1 MHCSAANACEAE
13 LLFLVRR
20 LAGRV
25 GKARQVPL
33 WSSLQNCCCTLRES
47 TTRPPRTDPHA
58 RTHSRPKAA
67 SSGRAAHE
75 LLNPRVLTAF
85 LCQAGTSGSDLALT
99 KPPSRRRRAEPS
111 LLDLPRRAEQKPSA
125 PCPQLNRRKFEFACK
140 SPLKRSTLR
149 CSSSTT
155 CGFLQVSDPS
165 TPLSYSGPFPS
176 HPNSPPPPTPPVAMG
191 ESRIHSSVLQLSQ
204 NLSGEALKGKMFRAS
219 MWQKDCIDLGFTS
232 EK

>member
-111 LLDLPRRAEQKPSA
+111 LLDLSRKAGQKASA
-125 PCPQLNRRKFEFACK
+125 LCPQLNRRKFQFACN
-140 SPLKRSTLR
+140 SPLKRSTLLCR
-149 CSSSTT
+149 SPTT
-155 CGFLQVSDPS
+155 CGSLQVSEPS
-165 TPLSYSGPFPS
+165 TPSLSWPPS
-176 HPNSPPPPTPPVAMG
+176 QATLTPNSPPPTTPVAK
-191 ESRIHSSVLQLSQ
+191 EQSSTHSSVLQL
-204 NLSGEALKGKMFRAS
+204 AVFVTPP
-219 MWQKDCIDLGFTS
+219 F
-232 EK
+232 

>member
-1 MHCSAANACEAE
+1 M
-13 LLFLVRR
+13 
-20 LAGRV
+20 AGRV

-111 LLDLPRRAEQKPSA
+111 LLDLSRKAGQKASA
-125 PCPQLNRRKFEFACK
+125 LCPQLNRRKFQFACN
-140 SPLKRSTLR
+140 SPLKRSTLLCR
-149 CSSSTT
+149 SPTT
-155 CGFLQVSDPS
+155 CGSLQVSDPS
-165 TPLSYSGPFPS
+165 TPLPATLASSPATPIHHRQPPSCCYGAVLYSFLG
-176 HPNSPPPPTPPVAMG
+176 TA
-191 ESRIHSSVLQLSQ
+191 LQLSKKTAINNKSDVGILRQ
-204 NLSGEALKGKMFRAS
+204 CVCVVDYNTFSIP
-219 MWQKDCIDLGFTS
+219 Q
-232 EK
+232 